1 MSLALVKFLIGC
13 KHFKGLCAEN
23 FGGKKSLAH
32 LWLSREAKVV
42 QSYGEFLTRQN
53 FWPIFNNLSGLS
65 LAGPPPGR
73 AVSRLRVQRYGD
85 LFTSTKFFGH
95 FFSKKPT
102 FFGFFGLHLII
113 YNKNATGRHEKS
125 LAEARL
131 GLCICDV
138 LSMLLDKTDGSVG
151 VILKA
156 VDAY

>member
-65 LAGPPPGR
+65 LAGPQPGR

-85 LFTSTKFFGH
+85 FFTSTKFFGD
-95 FFSKKPT
+95 FF
-102 FFGFFGLHLII
+102 
-113 YNKNATGRHEKS
+113 
-125 LAEARL
+125 
-131 GLCICDV
+131 
-138 LSMLLDKTDGSVG
+138 
-151 VILKA
+151 
-156 VDAY
+156 

>member
-1 MSLALVKFLIGC
+1 MSCLFLFRNNDGCDSTRRFGSLPPRTIAVYLSCISKEPCVPGVRISFPCLLHLSKFLLCC
-13 KHFKGLCAEN
+13 KHFNDLGAEF

-85 LFTSTKFFGH
+85 FFTSTKFFGH
-95 FFSKKPT
+95 FF
-102 FFGFFGLHLII
+102 
-113 YNKNATGRHEKS
+113 
-125 LAEARL
+125 
-131 GLCICDV
+131 
-138 LSMLLDKTDGSVG
+138 
-151 VILKA
+151 
-156 VDAY
+156 